1 MHSTFKAVT
10 LKAAIIGFVLAV
22 CVGAIKAQQA
32 GSSAESQPAA
42 TGGTASFMPA
52 STPALW

>member
-1 MHSTFKAVT
+1 MHSTFKAVA